1 MEVKDLVELNA
12 QELEQVNGGI
22 SWIGGLG
29 FVGAMF
35 SNSYLRELEITG
47 RDKLTHL

>member
-1 MEVKDLVELNA
+1 MELNA
-12 QELEQVNGGI
+12 QELEQVNGGR
-22 SWIGGLG
+22 WLGGVLG

-47 RDKLTHL
+47 SSKLIHL